1 MNRRQVMRALVAAGG
16 TGALA
21 ACLDLSDDEPIPTG
35 DPATGPVRQHAWNDR
50 LRTDEHGNHLLPRHH
65 VFLSLEYAGDD
76 PVADRDALERTL
88 LDLERAYES
97 SSRGLLFTVGY
108 SPMYFDAFD
117 SPLEAVDLPPPEP
130 IVPGENVA
138 LDEADLFVHLA
149 SDRPEAVL
157 GAEEAMF
164 GADEANGIEVA
175 PVPDTLATLAR
186 RTGFVG
192 PGMPAERD
200 DHVHGV
206 PDDAVEADAPFY
218 SGFPSGFRGTQATE
232 DRVTITDGRFAGG
245 TTEHVSIL
253 RLLMSGWFAEALEE
267 RVGKLF
273 SPDLDAG
280 AVGEAGANLTDH
292 SDVPGRSLS
301 DLRKSARE
309 HGVVGHAEKLA
320 RFREDGRPPILRR
333 DVNSDDGGEASI
345 VFVSLQRAFEDF
357 RRLRLAME
365 GADVVEG
372 TAVGP
377 YENGILQYI
386 QTRRRGNFLVPPRDS
401 RAFPL

>member
-16 TGALA
+16 TSALA
-21 ACLDLSDDEPIPTG
+21 ACLDASDDEPIPTG
-35 DPATGPVRQHAWNDR
+35 NPANGPARQHAWNDR
-50 LRTDEHGNHLLPRHH
+50 LHRDEHGNYVLPRHH
-65 VFLSLEYAGDD
+65 VFLSLAYAGED
-76 PVADRDALERTL
+76 PAADRDAFERTL

-97 SSRGLLFTVGY
+97 SPRGLLFTVGY

-117 SPLEAVDLPPPEP
+117 ATLEGVDLPPPEP

-164 GADEANGIEVA
+164 GADEANGVEVA
-175 PVPDTLATLAR
+175 PVPDALATRDR

-200 DHVHGV
+200 DRVHGI
-206 PDDAVEADAPFY
+206 PEDAVEAEAPFY
-218 SGFPSGFRGTQATE
+218 SGFPSGFRGNQATE
-232 DRVTITDGRFAGG
+232 DRVTITEGRFAGG
-245 TTEHVSIL
+245 TTEHVSTL
-253 RLLMSGWFAEALEE
+253 RLVMSGWFEEGLEE

-273 SPDLDAG
+273 SPALDAG
-280 AVGEAGANLTDH
+280 AVGEAGTHLTDH
-292 SDVPGRSLS
+292 SGVPARSLAE
-301 DLRKSARE
+301 LRESGRE

-320 RFREDGRPPILRR
+320 RFREEGRPPILRR

-365 GADVVEG
+365 GADVVDE
-372 TAVGP
+372 TPVGP
-377 YENGILQYI
+377 YGNGILQYV
-386 QTRRRGNFLVPPRDS
+386 QTRRRGNFLIPPRDL